1 LCLICYFGWWGFRGA
16 DALEGGGQTCPQVM
30 DFGLVLLRFLMI
42 CGGRDTFPHYVD
54 EKYFS
59 SDFYPWSVDSIG
71 GVTLGA
77 GRAER
82 LRRMLSSHMLCA
94 CNYLCIM
101 WMGGGWIGV
110 PVVVCLGMM
119 RILGL

>member
-1 LCLICYFGWWGFRGA
+1 MSTGDGFWVGA
-16 DALEGGGQTCPQVM
+16 VE
-30 DFGLVLLRFLMI
+30 VL
-42 CGGRDTFPHYVD
+42 D
-54 EKYFS
+54 
-59 SDFYPWSVDSIG
+59 DSIG

-82 LRRMLSSHMLCA
+82 LRRMLSSYMLCA